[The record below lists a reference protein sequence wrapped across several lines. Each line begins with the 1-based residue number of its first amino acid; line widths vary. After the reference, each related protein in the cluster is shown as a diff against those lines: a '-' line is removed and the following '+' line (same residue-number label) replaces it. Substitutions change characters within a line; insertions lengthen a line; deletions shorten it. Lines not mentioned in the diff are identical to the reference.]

1 MKRALVLLALVAG
14 VPLAASQTPAHPA
27 FPVFRAM
34 PVVDLNPQPQP
45 PTDCGP
51 GAAMPQPTL
60 VGITTGKT
68 EVIPGKTTNAGV
80 GKLAALKW
88 HTSLAEAAKTAG
100 KHGKPILW
108 LQILG
113 QLQGF
118 A

>member
-1 MKRALVLLALVAG
+1 MKRAFVLLALVAG
-14 VPLAASQTPAHPA
+14 APLGAAQMYTAGPTCG
-27 FPVFRAM
+27 AM
-34 PVVDLNPQPQP
+34 PVVDLNPKPEP
-45 PTDCGP
+45 PAPCGP
-51 GAAMPQPTL
+51 ACEAKPQPTL
-60 VGITTGKT
+60 LGITSGKT

-80 GKLAALKW
+80 GKLTALKW
-88 HTSLAEAAKTAG
+88 HTSLAEATKAAG